1 MERAV
6 KMLIQARHAI
16 AFTGAGVSTESGIPD
31 FRGKTGLWEEY
42 PVEKV
47 ASRRALVENPALFL
61 NFYRER
67 FKSYANVKPN
77 PAHEALAR
85 MEKAGIIKGIVT
97 QNIDGLHQKAGSQKV
112 VEIHG
117 TLSRVRCDRCQKYY
131 LPEKLDEEEVPRCN
145 CGGVIRPDVVL
156 FGEPLPRREWQMAQ
170 ELAERSD
177 LVLIVGSSLV
187 VTPANQ
193 IPGLVLLEG
202 GKAIIINK
210 DPTPF
215 DDKAYVLRGYAGE
228 ILSEMVRL
236 LGV

>member
-1 MERAV
+1 MEEAV
-6 KMLIQARHAI
+6 KMLLKARHAM

-31 FRGKTGLWEEY
+31 FRGSSGLWERY

-47 ASRRALVENPALFL
+47 ASRRALMENPAFFL

-77 PAHEALAR
+77 RAHEALAR

-97 QNIDGLHQKAGSQKV
+97 QNIDGLHQKAGSKNV
-112 VEIHG
+112 IEIHG
-117 TLSRVRCDRCQKYY
+117 TLKRVRCDRCGKYY

-156 FGEPLPRREWQMAQ
+156 FGEALPRREWQMAL
-170 ELAERSD
+170 ELAECSD
-177 LVLIVGSSLV
+177 LVLVVGSSLV

-202 GKAIIINK
+202 GKAIIVNK
-210 DPTPF
+210 DPTPL
-215 DDKAYVLRGYAGE
+215 DDQALVLRGYAGE
-228 ILSEMVRL
+228 ILSKLAEM